1 MADAATIPL
10 VIDVVSDVVCPWC
23 YLGKRRLEQAIR
35 LRPDRPVAVRWHPF
49 QLDATIPPEGIDRKL
64 YMERKFGTG
73 GRLAEIHQRLTAL
86 GAEAGIRFDFEAIRR
101 SPNTRDAH
109 RLLRLAATEGVQG
122 SVAEALFAAFFERG
136 LDIGDRSVL
145 VDIAGICGL
154 DARVV
159 GEMLSGDD
167 LVSDVEAEIRMAQ
180 EMGVQGVPFF
190 IIAGRYA
197 ISGAEAAETLAS
209 AMDQAAAD
217 IVAD

>member
-159 GEMLSGDD
+159 QEMLSGDD

>member
-159 GEMLSGDD
+159 QEMLSGDD
-167 LVSDVEAEIRMAQ
+167 LVSDVEAEMRMAQ